1 MGDVRPKA
9 QGSRGKSATNYNMK
23 HLLKRK
29 LTRAIVVIAAV
40 SAITVFSDLSGLF
53 QTPELKTVDFRTKLW
68 RRDKLPPPDIV
79 LVLIDESSLD
89 ALNGIAG
96 RWPWPRYI
104 HAELIDFLSL
114 SGAKAIVMD
123 VMFSENEFGED
134 TRSTKLGH
142 HDLRLV
148 ESTHSAQNAYHAVQM
163 VTDKADEY
171 NKSLL
176 NKTLPK
182 EFMSRFALDVET
194 AGETVEHNN
203 YYLPFTQLYEA
214 SKGIGVVSFSP
225 DTDGVYRR
233 QKLLFGYQG
242 RFYPSLSI
250 APIMDQFGYSKT
262 ILDEGA
268 LKIANNTSNIR
279 IPLTEQNEY
288 FVNMYGKYNVYSF
301 GGVFLS
307 MLKIQKGELDDLPV
321 RPDEFTDKIVFIGA
335 SAAGVEDLK
344 NTPISSK
351 TPGVYLHASV
361 CGNIITRD
369 FLTFT
374 GRFTN
379 FLPAFVLLT
388 ITVLSIFYL
397 KSALSRVLLPLLA
410 VIGFITLALL
420 LFKSNLVINV
430 VTPSFA
436 TLSAYMVAFTYI
448 SFTEG
453 KEKRKIK
460 NVLGQYVSPAMLS
473 SVLKNNQDDYL
484 KAEIGSKETLS
495 IFFSDIRDFTTI
507 TEMYDVEK
515 VVEVLNAYLSCM
527 VDIIFDNEGTLDKF
541 IGDAIVAFWGAPI
554 KIHDHHYKAVLTGLQ
569 MRKVMSTFNQENKDR
584 ALPHLNI
591 GMGVHTGEV
600 ILGNI
605 GSKKKL
611 DYTVI
616 GDGVNLASR
625 LEGLTKVYKS
635 AMIISQ
641 DTYEHVH
648 DQISCRVLDYVKV
661 KGKDKP
667 ITIYEVIDEVDN
679 VDEETSKI
687 ISLTETGF
695 KQYRERDFSGAI
707 DTFETILGIRP
718 NDSLSQVFIPR
729 CREYQHNQPP
739 EDWDGCY
746 VYETK

>member
-1 MGDVRPKA
+1 M
-9 QGSRGKSATNYNMK
+9 SAKRTRLVIYWIMK
-23 HLLKRK
+23 NPLQRK
-29 LTRAIVVIAAV
+29 LTRAIVIIVVV

-53 QTPELKTVDFRTKLW
+53 ETPELKTVDLRTKLW
-68 RRDKLPPPDIV
+68 RKDKLLPSEIV

-89 ALNGIAG
+89 AMNLIAG

-114 SGAKAIVMD
+114 SGARAIVMD
-123 VMFSENEFGED
+123 VMFSENELEEN
-134 TRSTKLGH
+134 TRSTELGP
-142 HDLRLV
+142 HDRRLV
-148 ESTHSAQNAYHAVQM
+148 ESTHSAQNVYHAAQM
-163 VTDKADEY
+163 VNDKPDEY

-182 EFMSRFALDVET
+182 GFMSRFSLDVESS
-194 AGETVEHNN
+194 GEAVEHNN
-203 YYLPFTQLYEA
+203 YYLPFAQLYEA

-242 RFYPSLSI
+242 SFYASLSI
-250 APIMDQFGYSKT
+250 APIMDQLGYSKA

-268 LKIANNTSNIR
+268 LRITNDTSGIE
-279 IPLTEQNEY
+279 IPLTRQKEY
-288 FVNMYGKYNVYSF
+288 FVNMYGKYNAYSF
-301 GGVFLS
+301 GGIFLS
-307 MLKIQKGELDDLPV
+307 MVKIQKGEMDNLPV
-321 RPDEFTDKIVFIGA
+321 QPDEFRDKIVFVGA

-344 NTPISSK
+344 NTSIAPK
-351 TPGVYLHASV
+351 TPGVFLHASV
-361 CGNIITRD
+361 CGNIINKD

-374 GRFTN
+374 SRFTN
-379 FLPAFVLLT
+379 FLPAFLLLT

-397 KSALSRVLLPLLA
+397 KGALSRVLLPLLA
-410 VIGFITLALL
+410 IVGFITSALL
-420 LFKSNLVINV
+420 LFKSNLVINI

-436 TLSAYMVAFTYI
+436 TLSAYIVSFTYI
-448 SFTEG
+448 SLTEG

-473 SVLKNNQDDYL
+473 SVLKHNQDDYL
-484 KAEIGSKETLS
+484 KAEVGSKETLS

-515 VVEVLNAYLSCM
+515 VVEVLNAYLSRM

-541 IGDAIVAFWGAPI
+541 IGDAIVAFWGAPV
-554 KIHDHHYKAVLTGLQ
+554 KIEDHHYKAVITGLQ
-569 MRKVMSTFNQENKDR
+569 MRRIMNTFNQENEGK
-584 ALPHLNI
+584 ALPQLNI
-591 GMGVHTGEV
+591 GIGVHTGDV

-625 LEGLTKVYKS
+625 LEGLTKAYKS
-635 AMIISQ
+635 PMIISQ
-641 DTYEHVH
+641 ATYEHVH
-648 DQISCRVLDYVKV
+648 DQISCRLLDYVKV

-667 ITIYEVIDEVDN
+667 ITIYEVIDEVDK
-679 VDEETSKI
+679 VDDDTSRI
-687 ISLTETGF
+687 LSLTETAF
-695 KQYRERDFSGAI
+695 EQYRQRKFSESI
-707 DTFETILGIRP
+707 DTLETILGIRP
-718 NDSLSQVFIPR
+718 DDFLSQIFIPR
-729 CREYQHNQPP
+729 CREYQQYQPP
-739 EDWDGCY
+739 ADWDGCY
-746 VYETK
+746 VHTTK